1 MDDEDEFDE
10 NASSNIIVKN
20 NNILMTRIYKNHYK
34 IEYSI
39 ENNNTYLPI
48 LLDFNIIKLI
58 YDINKEFFENV
69 NLEIISQEEAKIFIL
84 IKHLFQDFGIPQRF
98 VYLNIYRKLI
108 DNKYI
113 IFDCIINENINDIQ
127 SIIPEN
133 TVMLPINKIK
143 IICHIET
150 PHKIQ
155 ITQELMYN
163 PEFNIPKFMEKM
175 AGIIFTKMFLRTKQF
190 IENLNK

>member
-84 IKHLFQDFGIPQRF
+84 IKHLFHDFGIPQRF

-150 PHKIQ
+150 HHKIQ

-190 IENLNK
+190 IENVNK

>member
-58 YDINKEFFENV
+58 YDINK
-69 NLEIISQEEAKIFIL
+69 
-84 IKHLFQDFGIPQRF
+84 
-98 VYLNIYRKLI
+98 
-108 DNKYI
+108 
-113 IFDCIINENINDIQ
+113 
-127 SIIPEN
+127 
-133 TVMLPINKIK
+133 
-143 IICHIET
+143 
-150 PHKIQ
+150 
-155 ITQELMYN
+155 
-163 PEFNIPKFMEKM
+163 
-175 AGIIFTKMFLRTKQF
+175 
-190 IENLNK
+190 